1 MNKGKLDK
9 DSLIKHGGILLIAS
23 LATGLLNFLFH
34 IYMPRALDTADYG
47 ILASLLALY
56 MIIAIPAGTISM
68 ATAKY
73 VSGFKAENKYREMAS
88 LFFRSLK
95 KLFPY
100 SGLTI
105 FIFILIS
112 PYLSSFLKMPSR
124 APIIVLGFAL
134 SLSLIAP
141 VFSGA
146 LQGLQRFSQY
156 GVYTFLAAGLK
167 LLLGILLV
175 SLGLRVNGALGGV
188 FLAGIIS
195 LFVAASFLKPIFLWR
210 KEVDYEVSSS
220 EVYRYLRPVALA
232 LFCFTLLTYVDIVMV
247 KRFFTPLNAG
257 YYATAS
263 VVGKVFF
270 LIPASLARA
279 VFPKVSEKHTLKR
292 DPYAILGKGLAL
304 SFLVCA
310 LGILI
315 CFFLPRP
322 VVLIFGEKY
331 LPIIPLIRVFGAAI
345 TPFSLTFILLNFS
358 LARERTNFIPLL
370 ASGAL
375 LEIILLSLFH
385 NTLLQVLFILGI
397 VGSLMFLSLLS
408 LILYEKKRVVT

>member
-1 MNKGKLDK
+1 
-9 DSLIKHGGILLIAS
+9 
-23 LATGLLNFLFH
+23 
-34 IYMPRALDTADYG
+34 
-47 ILASLLALY
+47 
-56 MIIAIPAGTISM
+56 
-68 ATAKY
+68 
-73 VSGFKAENKYREMAS
+73 
-88 LFFRSLK
+88 
-95 KLFPY
+95 
-100 SGLTI
+100 
-105 FIFILIS
+105 
-112 PYLSSFLKMPSR
+112 MPSR
-124 APIIVLGFAL
+124 TPIIILGFTL
-134 SLSLIAP
+134 LLSLIAT

-210 KEVDYEVSSS
+210 KEIDYEVSSS
-220 EVYRYLRPVALA
+220 GVYRYLRPVALA

-247 KRFFTPLNAG
+247 KRFFIPLDAG

-292 DPYAILGKGLAL
+292 DPYALLWKGLAL
-304 SFLVCA
+304 SLLICA
-310 LGILI
+310 LGILA
-315 CFFLPRP
+315 CFFLPRFIT
-322 VVLIFGEKY
+322 LTLFGGKY

-370 ASGAL
+370 ALGAL
-375 LEIILLSLFH
+375 LEMILLSLFH
-385 NTLLQVLFILGI
+385 NTLLQILSILGI

-408 LILYEKKRVVT
+408 LILYEKKRAVA